1 MGRFGLN
8 NMLLPDSAFRI
19 LNTEP
24 GRLSQESRLALR
36 ALALVDEVEADRK
49 YLLEN
54 VSEYHGLFIGLR
66 NIIDREVLDRAE
78 QLRCIV
84 TPTTG
89 LNHIDMAFA
98 EAKGVT
104 VLSLRGETEFLSTV
118 SATAELAWGMLLAL
132 VRKIPAANQSVIAG
146 EWARDNFYGNE
157 LRGRTLG
164 ILGFGRLGR
173 MLCAYGQAFGMKV
186 LTHDIRPVS
195 VVDVE
200 SVGLTELLE
209 RSDVISVNL
218 ALNDESRGMLGREEF
233 SHIKKGAFL
242 LNTARGEI
250 LDEDALLEGLVTGRL
265 AGAAIDVMAGETSG
279 NQSWLKESKLR
290 AYARDHSNLLI
301 TPHIGGVTY
310 ESVEKTNRFI
320 IQKLANYLRSF
331 S

>member
-1 MGRFGLN
+1 
-8 NMLLPDSAFRI
+8 MLLPHSSFRI

-24 GRLSQESRLALR
+24 GRLSQEARLALR
-36 ALALVDEVEADRK
+36 KLARVDEVEADRL

-54 VSEYHGLFIGLR
+54 IHKYHGLFIGLR
-66 NIIDREVLDRAE
+66 NLIDRDVLDKAE
-78 QLRCIV
+78 LLRCIV

-89 LNHIDMAFA
+89 LNHIDMAFS
-98 EAKGVT
+98 EAKGVK

-132 VRKIPAANQSVIAG
+132 VRKIPTANQSVMMG
-146 EWARDNFYGNE
+146 EWVRDNFYGNE

-173 MLCAYGQAFGMKV
+173 MLSAYGQAFGMKV
-186 LTHDIRPVS
+186 LSHDIRSVS

-218 ALNDESRGMLGREEF
+218 ALNDETRGMLGREEF
-233 SHIKKGAFL
+233 LRVKQGAFL

-250 LDEDALLEGLVTGRL
+250 LDEDALLESLLTGRL
-265 AGAAIDVMAGETSG
+265 AGAALDVMAGETSG
-279 NQSWLKESKLR
+279 NQNWLKESNLH

-310 ESVEKTNRFI
+310 ESVEKTNHFI
-320 IQKLANYLRSF
+320 IEKLANYLRNF

>member
-1 MGRFGLN
+1 
-8 NMLLPDSAFRI
+8 MLLPHSSFRI

-24 GRLSQESRLALR
+24 GRLSQEARLALR
-36 ALALVDEVEADRK
+36 ELALVDEVEADRK
-49 YLLEN
+49 HLLEN

-66 NIIDREVLDRAE
+66 NIVDREVLARAE

-132 VRKIPAANQSVIAG
+132 VRKIPAANQSVMAG

-218 ALNDESRGMLGREEF
+218 ALNDASRGMLGREEF
-233 SHIKKGAFL
+233 SHVKQGAFL

-279 NQSWLKESKLR
+279 NQSWLKDSKLH

-320 IQKLANYLRSF
+320 IQKLANFLRNF

>member
-1 MGRFGLN
+1 M
-8 NMLLPDSAFRI
+8 
-19 LNTEP
+19 
-24 GRLSQESRLALR
+24 SQEARLALR
-36 ALALVDEVEADRK
+36 ELALVDEVEADRK
-49 YLLEN
+49 HLLEN

-66 NIIDREVLDRAE
+66 NIVDREVLARAE

-132 VRKIPAANQSVIAG
+132 VRKIPAANQSVMAG

-218 ALNDESRGMLGREEF
+218 ALNDASRGMLGREEF
-233 SHIKKGAFL
+233 SHVKQGAFL

-279 NQSWLKESKLR
+279 NQSWLKDSKLH

-320 IQKLANYLRSF
+320 IQKLANFLRNF

>member
-1 MGRFGLN
+1 M
-8 NMLLPDSAFRI
+8 
-19 LNTEP
+19 
-24 GRLSQESRLALR
+24 SQEARLTLR
-36 ALALVDEVEADRK
+36 ELALVDEVEADRK

-66 NIIDREVLDRAE
+66 NIIDREVLDRADR
-78 QLRCIV
+78 LRCIV

-89 LNHIDMAFA
+89 LNHIDMAIA

-132 VRKIPAANQSVIAG
+132 VRKIPAASQSVMAD

-164 ILGFGRLGR
+164 ILGFGRLGK

-209 RSDVISVNL
+209 RSDVISINL
-218 ALNDESRGMLGREEF
+218 SLNDESRGMLGREEF
-233 SHIKKGAFL
+233 SHVKQGAFL

-250 LDEDALLEGLVTGRL
+250 LDEDALLDGLQTGRL

-279 NQSWLKESKLR
+279 NQSWLKESKLH
-290 AYARDHSNLLI
+290 AYARNHSNLLI

-310 ESVEKTNRFI
+310 ESVKKTNHFI
-320 IQKLANYLRSF
+320 IQKLANYLRKF